1 MKPGSLSPG
10 YLQEENGR
18 GNVSPIL
25 RSKYASSVSSVS
37 IQMLVSLVVFWCK
50 TQNSGGESF

>member
-18 GNVSPIL
+18 GSVSPIL
-25 RSKYASSVSSVS
+25 RSNYASSV
-37 IQMLVSLVVFWCK
+37 
-50 TQNSGGESF
+50 